1 MSMNETRYLDRG
13 TGRVAYDVTG
23 PADAPL
29 VVCLSGMGDLRST
42 YRHLSPALVDAGFRV
57 ARLELRGHGDSD
69 TTFDSYDD
77 EAAASDVLALVEEL
91 VTAPG
96 GTALLVGHSMGG
108 SSVIVAAAR
117 RPDLVAGLVLVGAF
131 ARQPKVNPF
140 LVGLMRVAMLPWW
153 ARAAWKSY
161 LPKLYAGRL
170 PADHDAHVAAMLAAL
185 ASRDKARAFSRTT
198 HTSHLPA
205 ERALSDV
212 RAPALVVMGE
222 LDPDFTDPAA
232 EAAWTAEQLG
242 GQSLVVPEAAHY
254 PHAQRPDL
262 VAPAVVDF
270 AQQVLA
276 RG

>member
-13 TGRVAYDVTG
+13 TGRVAYDVAG
-23 PADAPL
+23 PDDAPL

-42 YRHLSPALVDAGFRV
+42 FRHLSPALVDAGFRV

-69 TTFDSYDD
+69 TTFDAYDD

-91 VTAPG
+91 G
-96 GTALLVGHSMGG
+96 GGRALLLGHSMGG
-108 SSVIVAAAR
+108 SAVLVAAAH

-131 ARQPKVNPF
+131 ARQPKVNPL
-140 LVGLMRVAMLPWW
+140 LVALMRVAMLPLW
-153 ARAAWKSY
+153 ARAAWKAY

-170 PADHDAHVAAMLAAL
+170 PVDHDAHVAAMLAAL
-185 ASRDKARAFSRTT
+185 APRAKARAFSRTT

-222 LDPDFTDPAA
+222 LDPDFPDPAA

-242 GQSLVVPEAAHY
+242 GQTLLVPEAAHY

-262 VAPAVVDF
+262 VAPAVVAF